1 LSDVLYHL
9 ELRIGNEAIK
19 NISAQS
25 LVDFRTNIHSSFPY
39 RSDATMDLIDAIA
52 SNISAKSPV
61 ELSLNPLFHRQYA
74 SLHDAVDNFLV
85 PMNLDMEEE
94 ERIEHQ
100 QNRMRIV
107 FGHCPKPT
115 KRSFSLL
122 AIDTTGGPRP
132 FADTLMDRGIHYHP
146 NPAPGNRPI
155 TVGHSFSVV
164 ATLPEKNEKNSPPWV
179 VPLLIRRVPTDKKA
193 IDVGADQV
201 AEILQD
207 KSLPFAGVLS
217 ALTADSTYSAREF
230 LSPMVKHP
238 NLVLI
243 VRGRGNRT
251 FYKTPS
257 TPQSDSSK
265 DKGHPVWYGTPF
277 NMKATSTWGQ
287 FDLSEIVPLTFRN
300 GRDCLATIEAWY
312 NMLMRGKHG
321 SSMHEHPFTLMRIT
335 VKDTNGKAV
344 FKRSL
349 WLIVI
354 GKRNREIS
362 LSDAYQAYRQRYDIE
377 HFFRFGKN
385 KLLLNSYQTPDV
397 EHEQNWWEIV
407 GLAYAQLYISAPLA
421 QNQPRPWERYL
432 PEIKEHKAWVLPSP
446 SMVQRDMSAIIREI
460 GTPARLPKP
469 RGKSPGRLKGQSPGK
484 RNRSPVIKK
493 NTQKGKK
500 YDRSP

>member
-1 LSDVLYHL
+1 
-9 ELRIGNEAIK
+9 
-19 NISAQS
+19 
-25 LVDFRTNIHSSFPY
+25 
-39 RSDATMDLIDAIA
+39 MDLIDAIA

-61 ELSLNPLFHRQYA
+61 ELSLNPLFHRQYG

-85 PMNLDMEEE
+85 PTSSDKEEE
-94 ERIEHQ
+94 ERTGHQ

-107 FGHCPKPT
+107 FEHCPEPVM
-115 KRSFSLL
+115 RNFLL
-122 AIDTTGGPRP
+122 FAIDTTGGPRP

-164 ATLPEKNEKNSPPWV
+164 AALPEKNEKSSPPWV
-179 VPLLIRRVPTDKKA
+179 MPLLIRRVPTDKKA
-193 IDVGADQV
+193 IDIGAEQV

-207 KSLPFAGVLS
+207 QSLPFAGALT

-230 LSPMVKHP
+230 LGSVVKHP
-238 NLVLI
+238 NLVPI

-251 FYKTPS
+251 FFRSSPTPLC
-257 TPQSDSSK
+257 DSSK
-265 DKGHPVWYGTPF
+265 DKGHPVWYGAPF
-277 NMKATSTWGQ
+277 NMKAASTWGES
-287 FDLSEIVPLTFRN
+287 DTSEIVPFTFRN
-300 GRDCLATIEAWY
+300 GRDCQATIEAWH

-321 SSMHEHPFTLMRIT
+321 ISMHEHPFTLMRIT
-335 VKDTNGKAV
+335 VKDSNGKAV

-385 KLLLNSYQTPDV
+385 KLLMNSYQTPDV
-397 EHEQNWWEIV
+397 GHEQNWWEIV
-407 GLAYAQLYISAPLA
+407 GLAYVQLYISAPLA
-421 QNQPRPWERYL
+421 QNHLRPWERYL
-432 PEIKEHKAWVLPSP
+432 PEVKEQKAGVLPPP
-446 SMVQRDMSAIIREI
+446 SMVQRDTPAIIREI

-484 RNRSPVIKK
+484 RNRFPVIKK
-493 NTQKGKK
+493 IAQKGQKR
-500 YDRSP
+500 DRSP